1 MQLET
6 MQHPVTRPLSR
17 RLRGIT
23 TLMTIMLL
31 TAVLAACGGST
42 GQGGQQSVTIGYI
55 DNGAEPEVIAVVK
68 DYFSQQMHTNVQ
80 VKYFDSGPASLS
92 AVASG
97 AVQIMT
103 GIGNPPVVSAIS
115 KGVPLQAIWA
125 QELYT
130 GGEGLV
136 VRESAGIHSVKDL
149 KGKNIALVLGSTSE
163 FALDALLT
171 KSGVDPNSV
180 HKLNTAPPA
189 IHSAWENKSIDAAYV
204 WNPVLDAIHQ
214 DGGTLLATD
223 ADVKQ
228 EAPVYSLSVVNSDWA
243 KNNAALVK
251 GFIQAQNQAVDYY
264 KQHTDDALQVI
275 AKREGISVAVAKT
288 ELDGLQIFSLQDQLG
303 LDALGQGNQIASAL
317 VAKSFALS
325 AAFMK
330 SIGTLAN
337 PPTNLASYVNSTYA
351 QQLLQK

>member
-1 MQLET
+1 MA
-6 MQHPVTRPLSR
+6 VTLLS
-17 RLRGIT
+17 
-23 TLMTIMLL
+23 
-31 TAVLAACGGST
+31 AVLAACGGS
-42 GQGGQQSVTIGYI
+42 GQSGKPSVTIGYM

-68 DYFSQQMHTNVQ
+68 DYFSQAMNANVQ

-115 KGVPLQAIWA
+115 KGVPLEAVWA
-125 QELYT
+125 QGLYT
-130 GGEGLV
+130 AGEGLV

-163 FALDALLT
+163 FALNALLT
-171 KSGVDPNSV
+171 KSGVDPSSV

-189 IHSAWENKSIDAAYV
+189 IRSAWQNKSIDAAFV

-228 EAPVYSLSVVNSDWA
+228 EAPIYSLSVVNSDWA
-243 KNNAALVK
+243 KNNATLVK
-251 GFIQAQNQAVDYY
+251 GFIQAQNEAVDYY
-264 KQHTDDALQVI
+264 KQHPDDALQVI
-275 AKREGISVAVAKT
+275 AKREGISVDVAKT
-288 ELDGLQIFSLQDQLG
+288 ELAGFQIFGLQDQLKP
-303 LDALGQGNQIASAL
+303 DTLGEEGQIASSL
-317 VAKSFALS
+317 VAQSFTLS
-325 AAFMK
+325 AQFMK
-330 SIGTLAN
+330 SIGTLASI
-337 PPTNLASYVNSTYA
+337 PTGLETHVNQSYV
-351 QQLLQK
+351 QELLKK